1 MYLFSHS
8 HSHSHSHLIFIMK
21 YIKGLNLFLYVSY
34 PLLSPSVKQS
44 FMVFKVF
51 QILLHN
57 YYGCTYMVLIAIWGI
72 FNDLNLG
79 IFLHFQD
86 CFLQLLHKINNQS
99 KYKLHWSGT
108 FSHNAENS
116 LKPGLHSL
124 ESSMGMQMMKI
135 ADLLKH
141 NLGL

>member
-8 HSHSHSHLIFIMK
+8 HSHSHLKFIIK
-21 YIKGLNLFLYVSY
+21 YIKGLNLFLYLLY

-44 FMVFKVF
+44 IIVFKVF
-51 QILLHN
+51 QIFLHN
-57 YYGCTYMVLIAIWGI
+57 YYGCIYTVSIAIWGI
-72 FNDLNLG
+72 FNDSNLG
-79 IFLHFQD
+79 IFLH

-99 KYKLHWSGT
+99 KYKLHWSGS